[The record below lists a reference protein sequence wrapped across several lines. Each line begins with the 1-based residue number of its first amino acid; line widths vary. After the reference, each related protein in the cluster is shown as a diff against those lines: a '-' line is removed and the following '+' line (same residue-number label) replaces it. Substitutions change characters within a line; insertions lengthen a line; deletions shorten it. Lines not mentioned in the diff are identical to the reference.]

1 MKIGIYAGSFN
12 PFHLGHYDILIQA
25 EQVFDKVILAVGE
38 NPEKS
43 YQQRTE
49 LPDSVKNSSVVI
61 KYNGLLTEMMAELN
75 KQDKYNCLP
84 LTLIRGLRNG
94 HDLEYEQN
102 QIAFMK
108 GLMPS
113 LKVIFFICDPKYQ
126 HVSSSALRA
135 LRKFSEEEY
144 NRYIVK

>member
-75 KQDKYNCLP
+75 KQDKYNSLP